1 MSKAKYITISSSI
14 LIYNVLLDHLEK
26 ILDETE
32 GNTHFCSIPEV
43 RFAIEKGY
51 EKLKSYYSKTDKS
64 YVYPIAT
71 SKY

>member
-14 LIYNVLLDHLEK
+14 PIYNILLDHLEK
-26 ILDETE
+26 ILDEME
-32 GNTHFCSIPEV
+32 GNTQSCSIPEV

>member
-14 LIYNVLLDHLEK
+14 PIYNILLDHLEK

-32 GNTHFCSIPEV
+32 GNTQSCSISEV
-43 RFAIEKGY
+43 WFAIKKGY

>member
-14 LIYNVLLDHLEK
+14 PIYNILLDYLEK

-32 GNTHFCSIPEV
+32 ENTHFYSISEV
-43 RFAIEKGY
+43 WFAIEKGY
-51 EKLKSYYSKTDKS
+51 EKLKTYYSKTDKS
-64 YVYPIAT
+64 YVYLIAI